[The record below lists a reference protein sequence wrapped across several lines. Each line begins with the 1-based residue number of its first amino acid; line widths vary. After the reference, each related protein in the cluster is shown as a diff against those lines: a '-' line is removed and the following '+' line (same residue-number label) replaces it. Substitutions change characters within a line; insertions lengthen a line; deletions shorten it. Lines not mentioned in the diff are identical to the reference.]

1 MALPVKNRL
10 LEAYAQEAGSAFLS
24 RFEPVSLPFK
34 TNLFREGERPRYVH
48 FITSGLS
55 SLLATLSEGSEVEVA
70 MTSQEGFPESIFLLG
85 PESAPRDCMMQVGGT
100 GLRMPFRE
108 FEAMFEEDAAL
119 RRLVLRLVQFQ
130 SFMSSQLVACNGQ
143 HDAEERLA
151 RWLLMVQDRIPEPDL
166 PLTQEF
172 LGQMLG
178 SRRSTVTLAASN
190 LQRAGIIE
198 YHRGHIKVLDRER
211 LIDTSCECYGA
222 IAGLREKLYKR

>member
-1 MALPVKNRL
+1 MADPVKNRL
-10 LEAYAQEAGSAFLS
+10 LEAYTTEAGPEFAS
-24 RFEPVSLPFK
+24 RFEPVALPFK
-34 TNLFREGERPRYVH
+34 STLFRQGERPKYVH

-55 SLLATLSEGSEVEVA
+55 SLLATLSEGSEVEVS
-70 MTSQEGFPESIFLLG
+70 MTSQEGFPEAIFLLG
-85 PESAPRDCMMQVGGT
+85 PETAQRDCMMQVGGT
-100 GLRMPFRE
+100 GLRMPFFE
-108 FEAMFEEDAAL
+108 FENAFHTDEVL

-151 RWLLMVQDRIPEPDL
+151 RWLLMVQDRVHEPEL

-198 YHRGHIKVLDRER
+198 YRRGHIKVLDRER
-211 LIDTSCECYGA
+211 LIDTACECYGA
-222 IAGLREKLYKR
+222 ISELRQKLYKR